1 MTEDIRQG
9 RVRAKNLFLPQRAVF
24 LDRDGTI
31 NEYRGFLTDIEEFH
45 LLPGIG
51 EAIRLLN
58 RMGFL
63 VIVVT
68 NQPVIARG
76 EITPEQLEEIHRKME
91 TLLGAEGAYVD
102 AIYYCPHHPDSGFAG
117 EIPELKKV
125 CDCRKPKP
133 GMLLRAADDYHIDL
147 AASWM
152 VGDQKMDIQAGKNA
166 GCRAVGVWGAQGE
179 DGTFPDLALFC
190 QMAFGAAAPATGE
203 SDMRNGYI
211 GKETEQIL
219 RSLLDRYP
227 ALEKCET
234 QIKPGI

>member
-1 MTEDIRQG
+1 
-9 RVRAKNLFLPQRAVF
+9 
-24 LDRDGTI
+24 
-31 NEYRGFLTDIEEFH
+31 
-45 LLPGIG
+45 
-51 EAIRLLN
+51 
-58 RMGFL
+58 MGFL

-179 DGTFPDLALFC
+179 DGTFPDLLSFARWLSE
-190 QMAFGAAAPATGE
+190 QQRPPRE
-203 SDMRNGYI
+203 SLI
-211 GKETEQIL
+211 
-219 RSLLDRYP
+219 
-227 ALEKCET
+227 
-234 QIKPGI
+234 